1 VSAQPKSTR
10 RTLAGLLSQVA
21 LELAERA
28 GMRLAAALAAT
39 GAVLLFAGAVIMRL
53 RRGERATII
62 GDLVYLAMA
71 AFVAWGR
78 FGPGSFTR
86 LTPRAA
92 FSRARLRR
100 MARGGLP
107 DRGRL
112 VP

>member
-1 VSAQPKSTR
+1 
-10 RTLAGLLSQVA
+10 
-21 LELAERA
+21 
-28 GMRLAAALAAT
+28 
-39 GAVLLFAGAVIMRL
+39 VLLFAGAVIMRL

-78 FGPGSFTR
+78 FGPGSFTL
-86 LTPRAA
+86 LTQRGV
-92 FSRARLRR
+92 FSPARLRQ

>member
-1 VSAQPKSTR
+1 
-10 RTLAGLLSQVA
+10 
-21 LELAERA
+21 
-28 GMRLAAALAAT
+28 
-39 GAVLLFAGAVIMRL
+39 LLFAGAVIMRV

-62 GDLVYLAMA
+62 ADLVYLAMA

-86 LTPRAA
+86 PTQRAA

-100 MARGGLP
+100 MTRGGLP
-107 DRGRL
+107 GRGRF